1 LNWADAPVTIRVPAT
16 SANLGPGFDAL
27 GLALGLHD
35 VVEVRITSS
44 GLAIEVSGA
53 GEGTAAAEEGHLIIR
68 AMRTAFAR
76 LGGQPPGIGLRCVNA
91 IPHGYGLGSSA
102 AAIVAGLLAARA
114 LAPSGADLTDAG
126 VLRLATSLE
135 GHPDNVAACLAGGL
149 TIAWMSDSGA
159 QAARLT
165 PVPRL
170 TPVLCVPEIPMATE
184 QARGL
189 LPPTVPHADAAANA
203 ARAALLIAA
212 LTSDPA
218 LLMAGTEDHLHQPYR
233 ASAMPATAELVSQL
247 RAAGIPA
254 VVSGA
259 GPSVLALTMPGTHPG
274 PEACLPIAEKTG
286 INWQITPVKV
296 DLYGATV
303 EFPHDRG

>member
-1 LNWADAPVTIRVPAT
+1 MSWADAPVTVRVPAT

-53 GEGTAAAEEGHLIIR
+53 GQDTAAGGEGHLIIR

-76 LGGQPPGIGLRCVNA
+76 LGGQPPGIGLRCVNT

-170 TPVLCVPEIPMATE
+170 IPVLCVPEIPLATE

-233 ASAMPATAELVSQL
+233 ASAMPATAELISQL

-259 GPSVLALTMPGTHPG
+259 GPSVLALTVPGIHPG

-303 EFPHDRG
+303 EFP

>member
-1 LNWADAPVTIRVPAT
+1 LDWAGAPVTVRVPAT

-35 VVEVRITSS
+35 VVEARVIPS

-53 GEGTAAAEEGHLIIR
+53 GEGTAAAEEGHLVIR

-76 LGGQPPGIGLRCVNA
+76 LGVQPPGIGLRCVNA

-114 LAPSGADLTDAG
+114 LAAEGADLTDG
-126 VLRLATSLE
+126 DVLRLATRLE

-149 TIAWMSDSGA
+149 TIAWTSDAGP

-165 PVPRL
+165 PVAGL
-170 TPVLCVPEIPMATE
+170 TPVLCVPEAPLATE

-189 LPPTVPHADAAANA
+189 LPPTVPHADAATNA
-203 ARAALLIAA
+203 ARTALLIAA

-218 LLMAGTEDHLHQPYR
+218 LLMAGAR
-233 ASAMPATAELVSQL
+233 
-247 RAAGIPA
+247 
-254 VVSGA
+254 
-259 GPSVLALTMPGTHPG
+259 
-274 PEACLPIAEKTG
+274 
-286 INWQITPVKV
+286 
-296 DLYGATV
+296 
-303 EFPHDRG
+303 

>member
-1 LNWADAPVTIRVPAT
+1 MSWADAPVTVWVPAT

-76 LGGQPPGIGLRCVNA
+76 LGGQPPGIGLRCVNT

-170 TPVLCVPEIPMATE
+170 IPVLCVPEIPLATE

-233 ASAMPATAELVSQL
+233 ASAMPATAELISQL

-259 GPSVLALTMPGTHPG
+259 GPSVLALTVPGIHPG

-303 EFPHDRG
+303 EFP

>member
-1 LNWADAPVTIRVPAT
+1 MSWADAPVTVRVPAT

-76 LGGQPPGIGLRCVNA
+76 LGGQPPGIGLRCVNT

-149 TIAWMSDSGA
+149 TIAWTSDAGP

-170 TPVLCVPEIPMATE
+170 IPVLCVPEIPLATE

-233 ASAMPATAELVSQL
+233 ASAMPATAELISQL

-259 GPSVLALTMPGTHPG
+259 GPSVLALTVPGIHPG

-303 EFPHDRG
+303 EFP